1 MMTTSGVDV
10 IDRFG
15 KPAPTVGQTGVD
27 DAPATRAAANWQAA
41 VRRAAD
47 LFIAIVAI
55 IALAPLLL
63 TTALMVW
70 LQDGGPAFFGHVRR
84 GEGGKAFKCWKFR
97 SMVTNSQERLAEY
110 LAANPAAAVEWAR
123 DHKLKDDP
131 RITPLGRFLRKSSVD
146 ELPQLFNVLTGEMSI
161 VGPRPIVDAECEKYR
176 RYIHEYYSVRPGIT
190 GLWQVCGRNDVS
202 YRRRVAIDVTY
213 VRERSLLLDLKIL
226 VMTVPA
232 ILTSKGTY

>member
-10 IDRFG
+10 IDQFG
-15 KPAPTVGQTGVD
+15 KPAAVSQTGLD
-27 DAPATRAAANWQAA
+27 AAPAARRPVSWQAV
-41 VRRAAD
+41 VRRSAD

-55 IALAPLLL
+55 ILLAPLLA
-63 TTALMVW
+63 TTAALVW
-70 LQDGGPAFFGHVRR
+70 LQDGGPAFFGHTRR
-84 GEGGKAFKCWKFR
+84 GEGGKPFKCWKFR
-97 SMVTNSQERLAEY
+97 SMVVNSQERLAEY
-110 LAANPAAAVEWAR
+110 LAAHPEAAVEWAR

-146 ELPQLFNVLTGEMSI
+146 ELPQLFNVLVGEMSI

-176 RYIHEYYSVRPGIT
+176 RYIHEYFSVRPGIT

-213 VRERSLLLDLKIL
+213 VRERTLLLDLKIL
-226 VMTVPA
+226 LMTVPA